1 MAEVYIAL
9 GSNLGDRAA
18 NLRQAVRRIAAHLTV
33 ESVSSV
39 YETEPVGLKAQPSF
53 LNAVL
58 RGVTT
63 RAPRDVLDR
72 LVEIEQMMGRERTVP
87 LGPRTIDLD
96 LLHYEGVRTDEVDL
110 SLPHPRMRT
119 RRFVLV
125 PLAEIAPALRVD
137 PAGPS
142 ISELLAALPA
152 GEAVERVDVQD
163 WPPIL

>member
-96 LLHYEGVRTDEVDL
+96 LLHYGGVHVDEAGL
-110 SLPHPRMRT
+110 SLPHPRMNG

-125 PLAEIAPALRVD
+125 PLAEIAPALRPD
-137 PAGPS
+137 PGGPTV
-142 ISELLAALPA
+142 SELLTAVPP
-152 GEAVERVDVQD
+152 GEGVERIDLAD
-163 WPPIL
+163 WPPV